1 MDTTGRTAGAVATKH
16 FESASTSERNQRA
29 AEQRVG
35 VAASPLIWEWGHGG
49 EESGT
54 TGDLSGFE
62 LQLCSR

>member
-1 MDTTGRTAGAVATKH
+1 MDITGRTTGAAATKH
-16 FESASTSERNQRA
+16 FESPSTSERNQRA

-49 EESGT
+49 GESGT
-54 TGDLSGFE
+54 MGDPSELQ

>member
-1 MDTTGRTAGAVATKH
+1 MDITGRTAGAVATKH

-35 VAASPLIWEWGHGG
+35 VAASPLVLEWGHGG
-49 EESGT
+49 GQSGT
-54 TGDLSGFE
+54 TGDPSELQ